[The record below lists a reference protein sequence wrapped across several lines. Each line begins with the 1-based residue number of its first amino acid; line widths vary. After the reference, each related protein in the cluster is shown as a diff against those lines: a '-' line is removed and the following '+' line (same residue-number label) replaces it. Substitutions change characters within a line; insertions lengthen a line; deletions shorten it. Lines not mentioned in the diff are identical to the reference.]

1 MANVFDLG
9 LLSQFSDIFVLVLI
23 FAVLFG
29 ILQVTNP
36 FKNQGINALV
46 AIAITVLL
54 GTTGGTTEVITG
66 LLPWFVI
73 TGIFMV
79 FLFVLLNFVGV
90 PLQETV
96 LSGGAGMWWVFIP
109 LIIGLVI
116 ALVAGGPFSK
126 ADPGVEPT
134 PGQAVLNLITEP
146 KILGFILIM
155 VIASI
160 TVTLMAGVP
169 GIPK

>member
-9 LLSQFSDIFVLVLI
+9 LLSQFSDIFAWVLI
-23 FAVLFG
+23 FAVMFG

-46 AIAITVLL
+46 AVSITVLL
-54 GTTGGTTEVITG
+54 GTTSGTTTVITNF
-66 LLPWFVI
+66 LPWFFI

-79 FLFVLLNFVGV
+79 FFFVLLNFIGV

-96 LSGGAGMWWVFIP
+96 LSGGGGMWWVFTP
-109 LIIGLVI
+109 LIIGLII
-116 ALVAGGPFSK
+116 ALVAGGQFSK
-126 ADPGVEPT
+126 SDPGVEPT

-160 TVTLMAGVP
+160 TVALMAGVP